1 MTPRLGFWWPDRLA
15 GRLALT
21 IVAALFATQ
30 TISVA
35 VLFFVRPPPPQLFS
49 AAWLAEVTS
58 DLVAAVWEV
67 SPPERASLLAARSE
81 ATWFSLAWQR
91 ERPETPGPGQ
101 HPSQERLRTRI
112 EQALKVPVDAVLVGG
127 GLRGPGPTMLGPM
140 PRLSGRGPERP
151 PAPSLDDLDLPVLA
165 PFTIAVRGN
174 DGTWL
179 VLSALVPGESIWRLV
194 PFAAW
199 LMSAGLVV
207 TILSLLAA
215 SRLLAPLQGLARAT
229 ERMGLDRA
237 AAPVVEQGPREI
249 RVIVRAFNRMQDRLR
264 RFVDDRTEMLASISH
279 DLRTPLTRLR
289 LRLELSSDS
298 ELRRAAL
305 ADVEAMQAMVAETLS
320 FAVHDAHRETAR
332 PTDFAVL
339 VAGVCD
345 DLADAGHDVRYR
357 GPPHLTLL
365 CQPVG
370 MRRAIANLVDN
381 AVKFGGKARVVLTP
395 DGEEVAV
402 SVLDRGPGIP
412 EDEFDRV
419 FRPFYRLAP
428 VGDDAVS
435 GAGLGLAVAR
445 NILRAHGGD
454 VTLRRR
460 RVRGLVATAHLPGGS
475 ST

>member
-1 MTPRLGFWWPDRLA
+1 MTPWRRFRWPDRLA

-49 AAWLAEVTS
+49 VTWLAEVTS
-58 DLVAAVWEV
+58 DLAAAVFEV
-67 SPPERASLLAARSE
+67 SPPERMALLAARPE
-81 ATWFSLAWQR
+81 ATWFTLAWQS
-91 ERPETPGPGQ
+91 EGPETPDPGR
-101 HPSQERLRTRI
+101 HPSHERVRTRI
-112 EQALKVPVDAVLVGG
+112 AQALKVPFDAVLVGG
-127 GLRGPGPTMLGPM
+127 RPRGPGPVMLGPM
-140 PRLSGRGPERP
+140 PRLIGRGSEP
-151 PAPSLDDLDLPVLA
+151 PSEDLDLPVVA
-165 PFTIAVRGN
+165 PFTIGLRGN

-179 VLSALVPGESIWRLV
+179 VLSASVPGESIWRLV

-237 AAPVVEQGPREI
+237 AAPVTEQGPREI

-395 DGEEVAV
+395 DGEQVAV

-428 VGDDAVS
+428 AGDDAVS